1 MFAKLPLAHLWSHPE
16 DGAGGLL
23 RLLTSRGPPG
33 LDRRQTKVT
42 NLHGEVVIVEENVV
56 GLEVPEEDGTFS
68 NDTYLIDICNTCG

>member
-42 NLHGEVVIVEENVV
+42 NLHSEVVIVEENVV
-56 GLEVPEEDGTFS
+56 
-68 NDTYLIDICNTCG
+68 